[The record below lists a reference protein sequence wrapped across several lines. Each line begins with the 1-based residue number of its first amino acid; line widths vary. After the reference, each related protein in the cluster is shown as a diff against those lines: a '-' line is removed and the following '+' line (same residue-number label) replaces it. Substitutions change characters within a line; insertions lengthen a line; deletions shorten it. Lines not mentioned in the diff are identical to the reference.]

1 MDLQGTKEART
12 QEEGAEGPLE
22 AYGAGGG
29 RSKEYH
35 KNEGRDSHNRDDRS
49 SINPLRRRQPP
60 FAYPHG
66 ARQSASPI
74 PAVVSRLREPSPSPE
89 AISIPQDLG
98 LSSRDQRLL
107 RKARRS
113 PPVTKKTLS
122 ELDLPCIM
130 SNINLRM
137 DANFDR
143 DLHFKPDLD
152 GEKGQRKRKEAA
164 DYWDSLAA
172 EITVYSFNAATAD
185 STAEEVESSDGTRRT
200 FDPRLPALFE
210 TLQDVIKTLVPERDH
225 PTIMQNLEVPLLM
238 QQIRKGVLDML
249 TLAKWL
255 AKLLKTHCA
264 PMRDEWAD
272 SMVEQIE
279 KGSQSQDPRE
289 IVNGLRTLFS
299 ILEAMKLDVANHQI
313 RAFRVL
319 LIEDTVPFLQEYFQ
333 GKMNRGSFQVEPARH
348 WYLSVREQ
356 ARLDD
361 ANAEAQKTT
370 PIPETED
377 TLKPLEALFRG
388 ISSQLLQFTPPTEF
402 PETFLF
408 DSERLWQLRSTV
420 QNLINLDIAWYIFE
434 SYVNKHKRYL
444 STPEETY
451 STFRSRI
458 WSLME
463 DGMDLENRVAGNPD
477 NNDDDPDHRGGKRWT
492 QNMRCIALEI
502 ARFACAALQLDPVVA
517 DEVIAPIEEALEWH
531 LSNESELFVFFQNS
545 MRAKILATTLAAAR
559 RYLPLSPLAICESQ
573 RAPMS
578 AAVGPAVPQTGTT
591 NASTS
596 TNTSSL
602 AFAPQQSDVER
613 IGMRLAHMGVLHWR
627 VWAPLLYLRDEIAMV
642 ELEQPPLVY
651 RKARHGNSRH
661 IILVPKNLDRDPNA
675 TLGKQ
680 QAQTNPLGPM
690 RLSAALYSPAHPW
703 LACLKSAQLQRIAR
717 ATGIQSSGTKGV
729 LIERIAAELTLH
741 SQSQAQLQLQ
751 LSAAADRVADGVTS
765 NPNHSTTS
773 GNAGTSR
780 SRDQRVSTKNRPSE
794 TKTKTKSADVSKSDP
809 AKQPWSVLSIDM
821 GIQNLA
827 FAHMLVPRSD
837 GPAVG
842 IDATHPR
849 PPVLT
854 AWHRLALS
862 DLSNLNLVPG
872 GNISI
877 IKPAEPISGSADATE
892 SSQATIQPIETKKDL
907 QVKVAKSTPKEE
919 DLYVPELYAANAYT
933 LITSLISAYRPT
945 HVLIERQ
952 RFRSGGGSAV
962 LEWTLRVGLME
973 GMLYSVL
980 HTLRQERGGE
990 IADLVVRGIE
1000 PKRVVRY
1007 WLEGESGPSVSR
1019 KADMDEKSVGEKVKE
1034 KKLKAREVKKAK
1046 IDLVGR
1052 WLSTAMQNIN
1062 SDTEGGIKQLELGIA
1077 ADNKI
1082 VLADKSVSPALH
1094 GAAGAYMRKWEG
1106 QIKRSKKKKEKESG
1120 ALNSESLSPSPVSP
1134 LSGIEDEAVAV
1145 DLGKLDDLADC
1156 LLQGV
1161 TWVEWQ
1167 IMRERLVREGVQAL
1181 ELIP

>member
-1 MDLQGTKEART
+1 MDLQGTKEARP

-35 KNEGRDSHNRDDRS
+35 KKEGRDSHNHDERT
-49 SINPLRRRQPP
+49 SIHPLRRRQPP

-66 ARQSASPI
+66 NRQTASPV
-74 PAVVSRLREPSPSPE
+74 PAVVPRLREPSPSPE

-164 DYWDSLAA
+164 DYWDSLAV
-172 EITVYSFNAATAD
+172 EITIYSFLAATAD
-185 STAEEVESSDGTRRT
+185 VTTGQVESSDGTRHS

-272 SMVEQIE
+272 SMVEQIQ
-279 KGSQSQDPRE
+279 KGSQSQDPQE

-333 GKMNRGSFQVEPARH
+333 GKITRGSFQVEAARH

-370 PIPETED
+370 TIPETEES
-377 TLKPLEALFRG
+377 LKPLEALFRG
-388 ISSQLLQFTPPTEF
+388 ISSQLLQFTPPAEF

-545 MRAKILATTLAAAR
+545 MRSKILATTLVAAR
-559 RYLPLSPLAICESQ
+559 KYLPLSPLAICESQ
-573 RAPMS
+573 RVPLS
-578 AAVGPAVPQTGTT
+578 ATMGPTAPQTGTAA
-591 NASTS
+591 ASGS
-596 TNTSSL
+596 VNTFPVAIS
-602 AFAPQQSDVER
+602 PQQSDIER

-627 VWAPLLYLRDEIAMV
+627 VWAPLLYLRDEIAIS
-642 ELEQPPLVY
+642 ELEQVSLV
-651 RKARHGNSRH
+651 
-661 IILVPKNLDRDPNA
+661 
-675 TLGKQ
+675 
-680 QAQTNPLGPM
+680 
-690 RLSAALYSPAHPW
+690 
-703 LACLKSAQLQRIAR
+703 
-717 ATGIQSSGTKGV
+717 
-729 LIERIAAELTLH
+729 
-741 SQSQAQLQLQ
+741 
-751 LSAAADRVADGVTS
+751 
-765 NPNHSTTS
+765 
-773 GNAGTSR
+773 
-780 SRDQRVSTKNRPSE
+780 
-794 TKTKTKSADVSKSDP
+794 
-809 AKQPWSVLSIDM
+809 
-821 GIQNLA
+821 
-827 FAHMLVPRSD
+827 
-837 GPAVG
+837 
-842 IDATHPR
+842 
-849 PPVLT
+849 
-854 AWHRLALS
+854 
-862 DLSNLNLVPG
+862 
-872 GNISI
+872 
-877 IKPAEPISGSADATE
+877 
-892 SSQATIQPIETKKDL
+892 
-907 QVKVAKSTPKEE
+907 
-919 DLYVPELYAANAYT
+919 
-933 LITSLISAYRPT
+933 
-945 HVLIERQ
+945 
-952 RFRSGGGSAV
+952 
-962 LEWTLRVGLME
+962 
-973 GMLYSVL
+973 
-980 HTLRQERGGE
+980 
-990 IADLVVRGIE
+990 
-1000 PKRVVRY
+1000 
-1007 WLEGESGPSVSR
+1007 
-1019 KADMDEKSVGEKVKE
+1019 
-1034 KKLKAREVKKAK
+1034 
-1046 IDLVGR
+1046 
-1052 WLSTAMQNIN
+1052 
-1062 SDTEGGIKQLELGIA
+1062 
-1077 ADNKI
+1077 
-1082 VLADKSVSPALH
+1082 
-1094 GAAGAYMRKWEG
+1094 
-1106 QIKRSKKKKEKESG
+1106 
-1120 ALNSESLSPSPVSP
+1120 
-1134 LSGIEDEAVAV
+1134 
-1145 DLGKLDDLADC
+1145 
-1156 LLQGV
+1156 
-1161 TWVEWQ
+1161 
-1167 IMRERLVREGVQAL
+1167 
-1181 ELIP
+1181 

>member
-22 AYGAGGG
+22 AYGAGSG

-35 KNEGRDSHNRDDRS
+35 KNEGRDSHNHDDRP
-49 SINPLRRRQPP
+49 SIHPLRRRQQP

-66 ARQSASPI
+66 ARQSASPV
-74 PAVVSRLREPSPSPE
+74 PAVISRLREPSPSPE
-89 AISIPQDLG
+89 AISIPQALG
-98 LSSRDQRLL
+98 LDPRDQRLL

-164 DYWDSLAA
+164 DYWDSLAT
-172 EITVYSFNAATAD
+172 EITIYSYHAATAD
-185 STAEEVESSDGTRRT
+185 VTEEAESSDGTRRT

-279 KGSQSQDPRE
+279 KGSQSQDPLE

-333 GKMNRGSFQVEPARH
+333 GKMNRGGFQVESARH
-348 WYLSVREQ
+348 WYLSVRDQ
-356 ARLDD
+356 ARQDD

-370 PIPETED
+370 PTPETEE

-388 ISSQLLQFTPPTEF
+388 ISAQLLQFAPPTDF

-463 DGMDLENRVAGNPD
+463 DGMDLENRVAGNPN

-517 DEVIAPIEEALEWH
+517 DEVIVPIEEALEWH

-545 MRAKILATTLAAAR
+545 MRSKILATTLSAAR

-573 RAPMS
+573 RAPLS
-578 AAVGPAVPQTGTT
+578 VASGPAAPQTGAAG
-591 NASTS
+591 ASGS
-596 TNTSSL
+596 VNTSSL
-602 AFAPQQSDVER
+602 VLTPQQSDLER

-627 VWAPLLYLRDEIAMV
+627 VWAPLLYLRDEIALAEV
-642 ELEQPPLVY
+642 EQP
-651 RKARHGNSRH
+651 
-661 IILVPKNLDRDPNA
+661 
-675 TLGKQ
+675 
-680 QAQTNPLGPM
+680 
-690 RLSAALYSPAHPW
+690 AL
-703 LACLKSAQLQRIAR
+703 I
-717 ATGIQSSGTKGV
+717 
-729 LIERIAAELTLH
+729 
-741 SQSQAQLQLQ
+741 
-751 LSAAADRVADGVTS
+751 
-765 NPNHSTTS
+765 
-773 GNAGTSR
+773 
-780 SRDQRVSTKNRPSE
+780 
-794 TKTKTKSADVSKSDP
+794 
-809 AKQPWSVLSIDM
+809 
-821 GIQNLA
+821 
-827 FAHMLVPRSD
+827 
-837 GPAVG
+837 
-842 IDATHPR
+842 
-849 PPVLT
+849 
-854 AWHRLALS
+854 
-862 DLSNLNLVPG
+862 
-872 GNISI
+872 
-877 IKPAEPISGSADATE
+877 
-892 SSQATIQPIETKKDL
+892 
-907 QVKVAKSTPKEE
+907 
-919 DLYVPELYAANAYT
+919 
-933 LITSLISAYRPT
+933 
-945 HVLIERQ
+945 
-952 RFRSGGGSAV
+952 
-962 LEWTLRVGLME
+962 
-973 GMLYSVL
+973 
-980 HTLRQERGGE
+980 
-990 IADLVVRGIE
+990 
-1000 PKRVVRY
+1000 
-1007 WLEGESGPSVSR
+1007 
-1019 KADMDEKSVGEKVKE
+1019 
-1034 KKLKAREVKKAK
+1034 
-1046 IDLVGR
+1046 
-1052 WLSTAMQNIN
+1052 
-1062 SDTEGGIKQLELGIA
+1062 
-1077 ADNKI
+1077 
-1082 VLADKSVSPALH
+1082 
-1094 GAAGAYMRKWEG
+1094 
-1106 QIKRSKKKKEKESG
+1106 
-1120 ALNSESLSPSPVSP
+1120 
-1134 LSGIEDEAVAV
+1134 
-1145 DLGKLDDLADC
+1145 
-1156 LLQGV
+1156 
-1161 TWVEWQ
+1161 
-1167 IMRERLVREGVQAL
+1167 
-1181 ELIP
+1181 